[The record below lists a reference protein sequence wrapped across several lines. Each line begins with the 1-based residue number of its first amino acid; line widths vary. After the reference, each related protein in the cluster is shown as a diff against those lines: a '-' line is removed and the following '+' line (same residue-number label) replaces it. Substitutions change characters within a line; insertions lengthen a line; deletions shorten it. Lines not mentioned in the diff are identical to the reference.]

1 MHSVPRMFQLWACKQ
16 VWDIAGTNYPRSKWD
31 GTVKKWCPSC
41 RRAKE
46 TCAHVSQCREK
57 GRIQTLQATIGF
69 LDTWLEKVGTD
80 PDLRRCIIQF
90 ARGHGYKSMEEV
102 CGVERLKVMAREQ
115 DKIGWRRFMEGM
127 ISKQMLCLQEEYH
140 VLTGEGPST
149 RKWAAQLVCRLL
161 EVVHGQWV
169 YRNIQVHDKQQ
180 GVLRTEEKEHLLR
193 EIEIEMALGFHG
205 FLEMDASLATVTL
218 EDMESSGGGIR
229 NTGF

>member
-1 MHSVPRMFQLWACKQ
+1 
-16 VWDIAGTNYPRSKWD
+16 
-31 GTVKKWCPSC
+31 
-41 RRAKE
+41 
-46 TCAHVSQCREK
+46 
-57 GRIQTLQATIGF
+57 
-69 LDTWLEKVGTD
+69 
-80 PDLRRCIIQF
+80 
-90 ARGHGYKSMEEV
+90 MEEV
-102 CGVERLKVMAREQ
+102 CGVERLKAMARKQ

-149 RKWAAQLVCRLL
+149 WKWAAQLVCRLL

-169 YRNIQVHDKQQ
+169 YRNIQVHDEQQ

-205 FLEMDASLATVTL
+205 FLEMDASLATVML